1 VLEQCVANTLLR
13 FSRSVM
19 RRLNCP
25 SDASSFSIRTK
36 IRQQRHGDRV
46 DRHLIILDPGAG
58 MGEMV
63 RGGTASAVPLPIVT
77 FGILTLPPAE
87 RRCPDDQ
94 PARRS
99 QTRGPE
105 LPQSLNV
112 AFAVDS
118 PAWRRLF

>member
-1 VLEQCVANTLLR
+1 
-13 FSRSVM
+13 M

-36 IRQQRHGDRV
+36 IRQQRPGDRV